1 MQGTVV
7 FVLSVLV
14 LIFAIGWAVCV
25 KKMKYKRGRL
35 LTPFNIIFGGV
46 SLSAMLLFIPIY
58 SQMFGNAEYGI
69 GKMLLLSIHNTIRL
83 FIVDGEFSI
92 IMDNLGVITEEVQD
106 VYTTFAAILFVIAPF
121 LTFGF
126 VLSFFKNVSAYKD
139 YYFKYYSEVY
149 VFSELNEQALALA
162 RSLKKNQKKRT
173 VVFTDVFESE
183 DERIYELMAQAYELG
198 AIMFK
203 KDIALVNFGFHSKK
217 SKITF
222 FIIGQ
227 DDDENVKQSLSLI
240 HRYQNND
247 NAQLYV
253 FTTSVNSEL
262 LLSESMTG
270 NMKVRRINEVQSLI
284 SRQLF
289 DEGIEIFETAVDC
302 GDSEKLISAVI
313 VGMGQH
319 GMEMTKALAWFCQMD
334 GYRLEVNVFDA
345 DKKAESRLCHE
356 CPELMDEKH
365 NHDFTTV
372 GESHYSIKVHSGV
385 DVGTKE
391 FLEMTEQIKN
401 ITYVFI
407 ALGDDERNIS
417 MAVKLRSWFLKSGN
431 FPKMDVVVRNADKKN
446 ALQGIKNYSGQEY
459 KIHFIGDTASSYSEE
474 VIFESDIEKE
484 ALARHMKWGKE
495 EEFWRF
501 EYNYRS
507 SIASAIHGKMKV
519 LCRIPG
525 IEKIPEERTDS
536 EKRIIRQLEHRRWNA
551 YMRSEGFS
559 YAEKRNNLAKTH
571 HCLVPFDEL
580 SLKEQEKDDD

>member
-7 FVLSVLV
+7 FMLSVMV

-35 LTPFNIIFGGV
+35 LTPFNIVFGGV

-58 SQMFGNAEYGI
+58 SQMFENAEYGI
-69 GKMLLLSIHNTIRL
+69 GKMFLLSIHNTIRL

-92 IMDNLGVITEEVQD
+92 IMDNLGVITEEVRD

-139 YYFKYYSEVY
+139 YYLKYYSEVY

-162 RSLKKNQKKRT
+162 KSLKNNQKKRT
-173 VVFTDVFESE
+173 IVFTDIFESE
-183 DERIYELMAQAYELG
+183 DERTYELMAQAYELG

-203 KDIALVNFGFHSKK
+203 KDIALVNFGLHSKN

-240 HRYQNND
+240 QRYQDND

-262 LLSESMTG
+262 LLSESITG

-289 DEGIEIFETAVDC
+289 DEGVEIFETAVDC
-302 GDSEKLISAVI
+302 GESEKLISAVI

-345 DKKAESRLCHE
+345 DKNAESRLCYE

-391 FLEMTEQIKN
+391 FLKMTEKIKH

-431 FPKMDVVVRNADKKN
+431 FPKMDVVVRNADKKK

-459 KIHFIGDTASSYSEE
+459 KIHFIGDTTSSYSEE

-484 ALARHMKWGKE
+484 ALERHMKWGKE

-507 SIASAIHGKMKV
+507 SIASAIHRKMKV

-536 EKRIIRQLEHRRWNA
+536 EKRIIRELEHRRWNA